1 MESINRDTA
10 FTPIFAP
17 FSRSIGF
24 AYWRIEDYARLRL
37 CVYIYIY
44 IERYHF
50 VFFFFLKYSNI
61 LPMKYFSS
69 LISIVSNFHP
79 MINLVKE
86 DGVLNIYVYIGNW
99 FLKITRFK
107 VFNSRHSNETRNLIG
122 EYDRSVSFVLVI
134 IKLSIF
140 DISSSSDKFNDTR
153 WIKVH
158 GSVLN
163 GASPLS
169 SSHRAFERVN
179 FQTDRSSSDP

>member
-37 CVYIYIY
+37 YIY

-86 DGVLNIYVYIGNW
+86 DGVLNIYVYIGN
-99 FLKITRFK
+99 
-107 VFNSRHSNETRNLIG
+107 
-122 EYDRSVSFVLVI
+122 
-134 IKLSIF
+134 
-140 DISSSSDKFNDTR
+140 
-153 WIKVH
+153 
-158 GSVLN
+158 
-163 GASPLS
+163 
-169 SSHRAFERVN
+169 
-179 FQTDRSSSDP
+179 